1 MEKLDYYMYL
11 LKKKNEAF
19 QYAVLSLSL
28 SIGLP
33 FFFLSMEQSLPV
45 VVLVES
51 LSITLTFVE
60 VKDYGDMKKR
70 IENLIK
76 DSNNFDNS
84 LKRTKNVY
92 SPINYK
98 MLQKKK
104 NKTFKLLASGL
115 LFSVAFPLCL
125 LNIPNSLFLIAL
137 VESLS
142 IPLTIIEAKEH
153 QDIKEDINR
162 FIKVDDKNK
171 FKNFPKTEE
180 FYHMLKETLKEEKIE
195 SKEIK
200 PDKVETFPQVFDSP
214 SEIIYRLMKN
224 NENNPQVN
232 TEKDVK
238 TMVLE
243 KCRDREGNN
252 K

>member
-19 QYAVLSLSL
+19 KYTVLSLSL

-33 FFFLSMEQSLPV
+33 FFFLSIPQSLPV
-45 VVLVES
+45 VVLVEF
-51 LSITLTFVE
+51 LSIILTIVE
-60 VKDYGDMKKR
+60 VKDYGDMKERFEKS
-70 IENLIK
+70 IK
-76 DSNNFDNS
+76 DSNNFDDFF
-84 LKRTKNVY
+84 KKTKDVY
-92 SPINYK
+92 SLTNHK
-98 MLQKKK
+98 TLQKKK

-115 LFSVAFPLCL
+115 LFSVVFPLCL

-142 IPLTIIEAKEH
+142 IPLTIIEAKEY

-162 FIKVDDKNK
+162 FTKVDEKNK

-180 FYHMLKETLKEEKIE
+180 FYHMLKQTLKEEKIE

-200 PDKVETFPQVFDSP
+200 PNKVETFPQVFDSP

-232 TEKDVK
+232 TKNDVK

-243 KCRDREGNN
+243 KCRDREDNN